1 MKVFVLGVG
10 ATGSLLVKLLA
21 RQGNHV
27 WCGDRDPAR
36 ARDFLG
42 AKSALIVQQVNARNL
57 RGIVKAA
64 AGCQLLINAC
74 PAVFN
79 NIVMRAALKLRA
91 HYLDTASH
99 LRAAPF
105 RAEQFRFDQQ
115 FQKNSRW
122 ALIHAGAAPGLTNLF
137 AAQAAAQLDRV
148 DKVEVRI
155 YEETASDAPVSQWSA
170 ESSFDEAVSRPRIY
184 RDGRFRFGARF
195 GERELFRFPAPIG
208 RVGVVLAAQDEVV
221 TIPRTISM
229 KQMDAKIGGMDIDR
243 LRRWYRQGK
252 LRQSQGLSPERFP
265 ATPTPVA
272 MTTLVQQGILHNER
286 FALAVLVYGDKRG
299 RSCLIRWDALFPS
312 MFELR
317 RRRIPSSPIAWG
329 TAHLTAM
336 FVKCMP
342 HELTGV
348 YVPEA
353 LPVRARRDIVQAAR
367 RIGIRIKRAVK
378 YLTFMNEHGSVKK

>member
-1 MKVFVLGVG
+1 
-10 ATGSLLVKLLA
+10 
-21 RQGNHV
+21 
-27 WCGDRDPAR
+27 
-36 ARDFLG
+36 
-42 AKSALIVQQVNARNL
+42 
-57 RGIVKAA
+57 
-64 AGCQLLINAC
+64 
-74 PAVFN
+74 
-79 NIVMRAALKLRA
+79 
-91 HYLDTASH
+91 
-99 LRAAPF
+99 
-105 RAEQFRFDQQ
+105 
-115 FQKNSRW
+115 
-122 ALIHAGAAPGLTNLF
+122 
-137 AAQAAAQLDRV
+137 
-148 DKVEVRI
+148 
-155 YEETASDAPVSQWSA
+155 
-170 ESSFDEAVSRPRIY
+170 
-184 RDGRFRFGARF
+184 
-195 GERELFRFPAPIG
+195 
-208 RVGVVLAAQDEVV
+208 
-221 TIPRTISM
+221 
-229 KQMDAKIGGMDIDR
+229 
-243 LRRWYRQGK
+243 
-252 LRQSQGLSPERFP
+252 
-265 ATPTPVA
+265 